1 MNEAND
7 HPRHLTDLQLA
18 AALVPGAAQ
27 PSCPVPGC
35 TECAARLE
43 EARATARQ
51 FHEEVLPRTLPGIT
65 SAAEKAE
72 GEPKPR
78 MAPRGFFLNLLRP
91 APIGAVIAAAAAVLL
106 WVKWPGQATLLLD
119 DADEAQDAGE
129 TGEPP
134 YLGLKG
140 GAAVR
145 VYVRRGAQVIPL
157 DGGGTVHP
165 GDALRFAVDP
175 RQGRYAL
182 VVSIDGAQ
190 QISVYFPFGGEA
202 SESIGPTREEDVE
215 ADGNIALPGSVEL
228 DATLGD
234 ERVWILLSDAPLAVA
249 AVRPA
254 LERLAAGGAAAV
266 AAATAED
273 LLTGLPEVR
282 ARSLL
287 LHKTAR

>member
-1 MNEAND
+1 MSEAND
-7 HPRHLTDLQLA
+7 GPRHLTDLQLA
-18 AALVPGAAQ
+18 AALVPGSAQ

-35 TECAARLE
+35 TECAARFE
-43 EARATARQ
+43 EARGAARQ

-65 SAAEKAE
+65 GAAATAAD
-72 GEPKPR
+72 EPKHR

-91 APIGAVIAAAAAVLL
+91 APIGGLIAAAAAVLL
-106 WVKWPGQATLLLD
+106 WVKWPRQALLLD
-119 DADEAQDAGE
+119 DDEAHDASE

-140 GAAVR
+140 GDAVR
-145 VYVRRGAQVIPL
+145 AYVRRGAQVLPL

-202 SESIGPTREEDVE
+202 SDPIGPTREADVE
-215 ADGNIALPGSVEL
+215 ADGNIALAGSVEL

-266 AAATAED
+266 AGATAED

-282 ARSLL
+282 AVSLL